1 MNLKK
6 DLYALIRADESVFD
20 FSHTFGPDGY
30 WYWDPASPEQWW
42 ASPKFVALLGY
53 PAHELPTHPLAV
65 VCPDDRPLLDHAEKS
80 IGLNPLTI
88 RYLHHDRGLVHTRCH
103 VRSVRNPA
111 GQPCWLVAHV
121 GLGHSPKPGVAT
133 PLDLATAQLL
143 LGHLQAGAMLHDPNL
158 RCVAANQAAQGLL
171 GLSHAQLLG
180 QVPPPPGWGLVNEAG
195 APLAGPPYPVAW
207 AAGIKATV
215 PGGLV
220 GIVGHP
226 SGHLVWLEAT
236 SVPVV
241 NEQGEVQW
249 VATTLTDITAH
260 KQREDGLLQL
270 KELLERT
277 NEVAKIGTWEV
288 DLKNMRYDWSRVP
301 RELYGVSPVGDFPL
315 VKKLHLE
322 FYRQGESRDR
332 MSQALREALRH
343 GQPYD
348 VEVELVNPQG
358 QARWI
363 RAIGIPEM
371 VDGKCVRLYGTVQD
385 IDDRKRAELE
395 AKHSH
400 ELLQKL
406 ARQVPG
412 AIYQF
417 QYSPEGKLSIPFLI
431 NEMDV
436 LPYSQAEVNAR
447 PSLVPKSIHPG
458 DQQRLLASVSV
469 SAKNLTVWREELRLL
484 HPRKGERWL
493 RGIAR
498 PEPQPDGS
506 VIWHGF
512 VEDVTTDRQAAED
525 LRKTKELLAQTS
537 ALARIGGWEYRLDT
551 GEIFWSETLRQIAG
565 VGPDYQ
571 PQLNDIAQSVKHA
584 ADRAHFLGCV
594 QRAIALGTPYI
605 VEMEMVNLV
614 GRGYWGRAEG
624 QAEMRDG
631 WCVRLYGTLQD
642 ISERKARDQELRLRE
657 SVIVNA
663 SDAVVITEAGQ
674 HDLPGPRIVYVNQAF
689 AQMTGYTAEEVLG
702 KSPRLLQGPGTDRQ
716 VLRKLREDLDNLRS
730 SKVEVIN
737 YKKNG
742 EPFWSQFSV
751 VPVADET
758 GSYTHWIAIQRD
770 ITAQKLAEQQL
781 INAKEQA
788 EAANRAK
795 SEFLANMSHEIRTPL
810 NSVIGFSDLL
820 LKAEPTPEQ
829 QHQYLQAIFQ
839 SAHSLLDMTND
850 VLDFSKL
857 EAQML
862 SLDVVDVLLKE
873 LIDQAAIS
881 VAYQV
886 REKSLSLH
894 LLLAPDLPA
903 FIRADGVRLRQ
914 VLVNLLS
921 NAVKFTEQ
929 GEIKLSVSAIP
940 GADEIGWVRLRFAVS
955 DTGMGIAPANHQR
968 VFEPFTQEDLSTSR
982 KFGGTGLGLSISNKL
997 LALMGTQLELES
1009 TPGVGSTFSFS
1020 ANFLVRSKEMLG
1032 GSPTGR
1038 ATQEVLAPDLAPDIL
1053 VVDDNPINMLLTSAL
1068 IHRLVPMAQVVEMPD
1083 GHSALAHCQTHR
1095 PDLILMDIQMPGLNG
1110 YQTTQLLRQ
1119 QPGLAQLPIIALT
1132 AGSTSGER
1140 EKALAAGMSDFI
1152 TKPLVEARLAQC
1164 LEKWLGL
1171 AQPATEGESG
1181 LGFASILAYHDSDP
1195 NFVISV
1201 LVTGKEELLD
1211 CLNAIERHWQAG
1223 ELAPL
1228 TNSAHR
1234 LKGSALTLEQAP
1246 LASLALQVEKLTSL
1260 AEPGLA
1266 ELLADTKAEVIR
1278 VVAQLERA
1286 LLQIC

>member
-6 DLYALIRADESVFD
+6 DLYALIQSDESVFD
-20 FSHTFGPDGY
+20 FSQTFGPDGY
-30 WYWDPASPEQWW
+30 WYWDPASPGHWW
-42 ASPKFVALLGY
+42 ASPRFVALLGY
-53 PAHELPTHPLAV
+53 PAHEPPAHPLAV
-65 VCPDDRPLLDHAEKS
+65 VHPDDQPLFGPGQAPPA
-80 IGLNPLTI
+80 GQLTV
-88 RYLHHDRGLVHTRCH
+88 RYLHRDGGVVGTHCH
-103 VRSVRNPA
+103 VRGVHNAA
-111 GQPCWLVAHV
+111 GQPRWLVAHTS
-121 GLGHSPKPGVAT
+121 LGQAAETAVSG
-133 PLDLATAQLL
+133 PLAPTIAQLL
-143 LGHLQAGAMLHDPNL
+143 LDHLHAGALLHDAGL
-158 RCVAANQAAQGLL
+158 RCVAANQAALALL
-171 GLSHAQLLG
+171 GLSQAQLLG
-180 QVPPPPGWGLVNEAG
+180 HATPPPGWALVNEAG
-195 APLAGPPYPVAW
+195 APLAGPLYPVAW
-207 AAGIKATV
+207 ASGTKATV
-215 PGGLV
+215 AGSLV
-220 GIVGHP
+220 GIMGHP
-226 SGHLVWLEAT
+226 SGHTVWLEAT
-236 SVPVV
+236 SVPIASA
-241 NEQGEVQW
+241 QGETEW
-249 VATTLTDITAH
+249 VVTTLADVTAH
-260 KQREDGLLQL
+260 KQREDKLLQT
-270 KELLERT
+270 KDLLERT

-288 DLKNMRYDWSRVP
+288 DLGNLRYDWSRVP
-301 RELYGVSPVGDFPL
+301 RELYGVGPADDFPL
-315 VKKLHLE
+315 VKRLHLE

-332 MSQALREALRH
+332 MSQALRQALRH

-348 VEVELVNPQG
+348 VEVELVSPQG

-371 VDGKCVRLYGTVQD
+371 VDGKCQRLYGTVQD

-395 AKHSH
+395 AKRSH

-417 QYSPEGKLSIPFLI
+417 QYSFDGKLTIPFLI

-447 PSLVPKSIHPG
+447 PGLVPKFIHPD
-458 DQQRLLASVSV
+458 DQPRLLESVLV
-469 SAKNLTVWREELRLL
+469 SAQNLTVWREELRLL

-493 RGIAR
+493 RAISR
-498 PEPQPDGS
+498 PEQLPDGS
-506 VIWHGF
+506 VVWHGF

-551 GEIFWSETLRQIAG
+551 GEIFWSETMRQIGG

-571 PQLNDIAQSVKHA
+571 PKLEEIVQSIKHE
-584 ADRAHFLGCV
+584 ADKAHLQACIHRAMAH
-594 QRAIALGTPYI
+594 GTPYVI
-605 VEMEMVNLV
+605 EMEMVNLA
-614 GRGYWGRAEG
+614 GREYWGRAEG

-631 WCVRLYGTLQD
+631 QCVRLFGTLQD
-642 ISERKARDQELRLRE
+642 ISERKARERELRLRE
-657 SVIVNA
+657 SVIINA
-663 SDAVVITEAGQ
+663 TDAVVVTEAGQ

-689 AQMTGYTAEEVLG
+689 TQMTGYTAEEVLG
-702 KSPRLLQGPGTDRQ
+702 KTPRLLQGPDTDRQ
-716 VLRKLREDLDNLRS
+716 VLRKLREDLDNYRPG
-730 SKVEVIN
+730 KAEVIN

-742 EPFWSQFSV
+742 EPFWAEFSV

-758 GSYTHWIAIQRD
+758 GNYTHWIAIQRD
-770 ITAQKLAEQQL
+770 ITAQKQAEQQL

-829 QHQYLQAIFQ
+829 QQQFLLAIYQ

-862 SLDVVDVLLKE
+862 SLDVVDVFLKE
-873 LIDQAAIS
+873 LIDQAAVS
-881 VAYQV
+881 VAYQL
-886 REKSLSLH
+886 REKGLAFH
-894 LLLAPDLPA
+894 LLLDPDLPA
-903 FIRADGVRLRQ
+903 FVRADGVRLRQ
-914 VLVNLLS
+914 VLVNLMS
-921 NAVKFTEQ
+921 NAVKFTEH
-929 GEIKLSVSAIP
+929 GEIKLSVMVVP
-940 GADEIGWVRLRFAVS
+940 NDNEIGWVRLRFAVS
-955 DTGMGIAPANHQR
+955 DTGVGIDPASHQR
-968 VFEPFTQEDLSTSR
+968 VLEPFTQADLSISR
-982 KFGGTGLGLSISNKL
+982 KYGGTGLGLSISNKL
-997 LALMGTQLELES
+997 LALMGTQLEIES

-1032 GSPTGR
+1032 SSPTGR
-1038 ATQEVLAPDLAPDIL
+1038 ATQQVLAPDLAPEIL

-1068 IHRLVPMAQVVEMPD
+1068 IGRLVPKAKVVEVPD
-1083 GHSALAHCQTHR
+1083 GHSALAHCQAHQ

-1171 AQPATEGESG
+1171 AQSVPEGETNP
-1181 LGFASILAYHDSDP
+1181 GFASILAYQDSDP
-1195 NFVISV
+1195 DFVISV
-1201 LVTGKEELLD
+1201 LVTGKEELHD
-1211 CLNAIERHWQAG
+1211 CLGSIERHWQAG
-1223 ELAPL
+1223 ELASL
-1228 TNSAHR
+1228 VNSAHR
-1234 LKGSALTLEQAP
+1234 LKGSALTLEQAT
-1246 LASLALQVEKLTSL
+1246 LANLALQVEKLPSL

-1266 ELLADTKAEVIR
+1266 ELLAETKAEVLR